1 MGGGTNGGSG
11 GDVGWLGSDGGL
23 GGALGGAMGGS
34 FCSRP
39 DGNHRSACGSARWRS
54 WPKTMMATVKTTSEI
69 IKPRVDVV
77 LPLIFAYHFCRNLH
91 LVGSE
96 DSIADAGASPEK

>member
-1 MGGGTNGGSG
+1 MVVASKILRYTR
-11 GDVGWLGSDGGL
+11 
-23 GGALGGAMGGS
+23 S
-34 FCSRP
+34 FLS
-39 DGNHRSACGSARWRS
+39 HLL
-54 WPKTMMATVKTTSEI
+54 MMATVKTTSEI

-77 LPLIFAYHFCRNLH
+77 FPLIFAYHFCRNLH